1 MSIIFKFTYRFYT
14 YIKYRVM
21 EEIITRIK
29 EYVAAR
35 KLNGASFARELGMS
49 SVSVNQWLSEKR
61 KVSWEF
67 IQAIL
72 NNDEKLSANWLTRGI
87 GEMYAKEIN
96 SNEYNQEISNELAD
110 AKMKMLIKDG
120 IIRELK
126 DMILE
131 KNKCKEDDKDK
142 FINEHHVTDYNW

>member
-1 MSIIFKFTYRFYT
+1 
-14 YIKYRVM
+14 M

-29 EYVAAR
+29 QYVTAR

-67 IQAIL
+67 VQAIL
-72 NNDEKLSANWLTRGI
+72 NNDEKLSANWLTRGK
-87 GEMYAKEIN
+87 GEMYAKETN
-96 SNEYNQEISNELAD
+96 SNEYNKEISNELAD

-120 IIRELK
+120 IIKELK

-131 KNKCKEDDKDK
+131 KNNGKEADKDK

>member
-67 IQAIL
+67 VQAIL
-72 NNDEKLSANWLTRGI
+72 NNDEKLSANWLTRGV

-131 KNKCKEDDKDK
+131 KNKCKEDEKDK

>member
-1 MSIIFKFTYRFYT
+1 
-14 YIKYRVM
+14 M

-67 IQAIL
+67 VQAIL

-87 GEMYAKEIN
+87 GEMYAKETN

>member
-1 MSIIFKFTYRFYT
+1 
-14 YIKYRVM
+14 M

-67 IQAIL
+67 VQAIL

-131 KNKCKEDDKDK
+131 KNKYKEGDKDK
-142 FINEHHVTDYNW
+142 FVNEHHVTDYNW

>member
-1 MSIIFKFTYRFYT
+1 
-14 YIKYRVM
+14 M

-67 IQAIL
+67 VQAIL

-96 SNEYNQEISNELAD
+96 SNEYNQEISNELED

-131 KNKCKEDDKDK
+131 KNKCKEDEKDK

>member
-1 MSIIFKFTYRFYT
+1 
-14 YIKYRVM
+14 M

-67 IQAIL
+67 VQAIL
-72 NNDEKLSANWLTRGI
+72 NNDEKLSANWLTRGK

-131 KNKCKEDDKDK
+131 KNKCKEGDKDK
-142 FINEHHVTDYNW
+142 FVNEHHVTDYNW

>member
-1 MSIIFKFTYRFYT
+1 
-14 YIKYRVM
+14 M

-67 IQAIL
+67 VQAIL

-131 KNKCKEDDKDK
+131 KNKCKEDKKDK

>member
-1 MSIIFKFTYRFYT
+1 
-14 YIKYRVM
+14 M

-72 NNDEKLSANWLTRGI
+72 NNDEKLSANWLTRGK

-96 SNEYNQEISNELAD
+96 SNEYSTEISNELAN
-110 AKMKMLIKDG
+110 AKVKMLVQEG
-120 IIRELK
+120 IIKELK

-131 KNKCKEDDKDK
+131 KNNGKESDKNK
-142 FINEHHVTDYNW
+142 FVNEHHVTDYNW

>member
-1 MSIIFKFTYRFYT
+1 
-14 YIKYRVM
+14 M

-29 EYVAAR
+29 QYVAAR

-67 IQAIL
+67 VQAIL

-131 KNKCKEDDKDK
+131 KNKCKEDEKDK

>member
-1 MSIIFKFTYRFYT
+1 
-14 YIKYRVM
+14 M

-67 IQAIL
+67 VQAIL
-72 NNDEKLSANWLTRGI
+72 NNDEKLSANWLTRGL

-131 KNKCKEDDKDK
+131 KNKCKEDEKDK

>member
-1 MSIIFKFTYRFYT
+1 
-14 YIKYRVM
+14 M

-67 IQAIL
+67 VQAIL

-131 KNKCKEDDKDK
+131 KNKCKEDNKDK

>member
-1 MSIIFKFTYRFYT
+1 
-14 YIKYRVM
+14 
-21 EEIITRIK
+21 
-29 EYVAAR
+29 
-35 KLNGASFARELGMS
+35 
-49 SVSVNQWLSEKR
+49 
-61 KVSWEF
+61 
-67 IQAIL
+67 
-72 NNDEKLSANWLTRGI
+72 
-87 GEMYAKEIN
+87 MYAKEIN

-131 KNKCKEDDKDK
+131 KNKCKEDEKDK

>member
-1 MSIIFKFTYRFYT
+1 
-14 YIKYRVM
+14 M

-67 IQAIL
+67 VQAIL

>member
-1 MSIIFKFTYRFYT
+1 
-14 YIKYRVM
+14 M

-67 IQAIL
+67 VQAIL

-110 AKMKMLIKDG
+110 TKMKMLIKDG

>member
-1 MSIIFKFTYRFYT
+1 MFKFTYRFYT
-14 YIKYRVM
+14 FIKYRVM

-29 EYVAAR
+29 QYVAAR

-67 IQAIL
+67 VQAIL

-87 GEMYAKEIN
+87 GEMYAKETN

>member
-1 MSIIFKFTYRFYT
+1 
-14 YIKYRVM
+14 M

-131 KNKCKEDDKDK
+131 KNKCKEDEKDK

>member
-1 MSIIFKFTYRFYT
+1 
-14 YIKYRVM
+14 M

-67 IQAIL
+67 VQAIL

-131 KNKCKEDDKDK
+131 KNKCKEDEKDK

>member
-1 MSIIFKFTYRFYT
+1 
-14 YIKYRVM
+14 M

-29 EYVAAR
+29 EYVATR

-67 IQAIL
+67 VQAIL
-72 NNDEKLSANWLTRGI
+72 NNDEKLSANWLTRGK
-87 GEMYAKEIN
+87 GEMYEKETN
-96 SNEYNQEISNELAD
+96 SNEYSTEITKELAD
-110 AKMKMLIKDG
+110 AKVRMLVKDG

-126 DMILE
+126 DLILE
-131 KNKCKEDDKDK
+131 KNNGKTGIEDFTKEKHEYKMDW
-142 FINEHHVTDYNW
+142 T

>member
-67 IQAIL
+67 VQAIL

-131 KNKCKEDDKDK
+131 KNKCKEDEKDK

>member
-1 MSIIFKFTYRFYT
+1 
-14 YIKYRVM
+14 M

-67 IQAIL
+67 VQAIL

-87 GEMYAKEIN
+87 GEMYAKETN

-131 KNKCKEDDKDK
+131 KNKCKEDEKDK

>member
-1 MSIIFKFTYRFYT
+1 
-14 YIKYRVM
+14 M

-67 IQAIL
+67 VQAIL
-72 NNDEKLSANWLTRGI
+72 NNDEKLSANWLTRGV

-131 KNKCKEDDKDK
+131 KNKCKEDEKDK

>member
-1 MSIIFKFTYRFYT
+1 MYT
-14 YIKYRVM
+14 FIKYRVM

-96 SNEYNQEISNELAD
+96 SNEYNQDISNELAD

-131 KNKCKEDDKDK
+131 KNKCKEDEKDK

>member
-1 MSIIFKFTYRFYT
+1 
-14 YIKYRVM
+14 M

-67 IQAIL
+67 VQAIL

-110 AKMKMLIKDG
+110 TKMKMLIKDG

-131 KNKCKEDDKDK
+131 KNKCKEDEKDK

>member
-1 MSIIFKFTYRFYT
+1 
-14 YIKYRVM
+14 M

>member
-1 MSIIFKFTYRFYT
+1 
-14 YIKYRVM
+14 M

-67 IQAIL
+67 VQAIL

-87 GEMYAKEIN
+87 GEMYAKEMN
-96 SNEYNQEISNELAD
+96 SNEYNKEISNELAD

-131 KNKCKEDDKDK
+131 KNKCKEDEKDK

>member
-14 YIKYRVM
+14 FIKYRVM

>member
-1 MSIIFKFTYRFYT
+1 
-14 YIKYRVM
+14 M

-29 EYVAAR
+29 QYVAAR

-67 IQAIL
+67 VQAIL

-87 GEMYAKEIN
+87 GEMYAKETN

>member
-1 MSIIFKFTYRFYT
+1 
-14 YIKYRVM
+14 M

-67 IQAIL
+67 VQAIL

-96 SNEYNQEISNELAD
+96 SNECNQEISNELAD

-131 KNKCKEDDKDK
+131 KNKCKEDEKDK
-142 FINEHHVTDYNW
+142 FVNEHHVTDYNW

>member
-1 MSIIFKFTYRFYT
+1 
-14 YIKYRVM
+14 M

-67 IQAIL
+67 VQAIL

-87 GEMYAKEIN
+87 GEMYAKEMN

>member
-1 MSIIFKFTYRFYT
+1 
-14 YIKYRVM
+14 M

-67 IQAIL
+67 VQAIL

-87 GEMYAKEIN
+87 GEMYAKETD

-131 KNKCKEDDKDK
+131 KNKCKEDEKDK